1 MYHCVCVW
9 ERERVFFF
17 WISHQFSS
25 VTQLCPTLRSATV
38 EIKRLQSIKINSDSC
53 WVLLTYLLTKKKLP
67 SSLPISASNSMSVVL
82 YWVGGQRIERA
93 HIRRLHPCGP
103 AFSEV
108 LGNFAN
114 PVTSLVTGLLVTA
127 PLCRGRSVPDQNSIK
142 NTASSSAIVHSR
154 VFLSVRG
161 KSLIT

>member
-9 ERERVFFF
+9 ERVFFLDQP
-17 WISHQFSS
+17 SVQFSHS
-25 VTQLCPTLRSATV
+25 VVSDSLRSAIV

-53 WVLLTYLLTKKKLP
+53 WILLTYLLTKKKLP

-93 HIRRLHPCGP
+93 HIWRLHSCGP

-108 LGNFAN
+108 LGDFAN

-142 NTASSSAIVHSR
+142 NMASSSAIVHSR